1 MACRTLSACFCRDC
15 RRWLLGVLV
24 VASAVLPPAWASAQL
39 GGAVG
44 GDNCFT
50 VEGEAGRAV
59 RGTVRTPDS
68 SWRSRARALG
78 GCAPFELTRAS
89 PMMRRIDGIAAL
101 LEPRD
106 VRALAATVMRRAPG
120 LRPDEHAEPLYDISL
135 CDTIERRRLRIT
147 LCPDGAMWAQAI
159 ENEVPVG
166 EPSPIDRGRF
176 LELAAPWSWYAR
188 EVDAGSD
195 ADAPEGGTPAVF
207 ELPQPYVPSRWI
219 LDRDTLGDR
228 LLRGRTP
235 RIPAADRVLELEKLM
250 VRLPRGYTP
259 RQPAGLLVWMSPD
272 DEGSPPEPLHAALD
286 AAGMIAVG
294 FNKCGNTRPVANR
307 YQLALDAVATAT
319 RRYHVD
325 PRRVYISGLSGGG
338 RVASVLAACFPD
350 VFTGAIP
357 IVGLNAPE
365 PVPMAG
371 GRVVPPAFA
380 RAGGRTWALFR
391 QRRVAVIT
399 GGKDFNQPEII
410 AAAQVLR
417 TDGVPVQVFEYL
429 DMGHELPTAERFETA
444 LRWVDEPWRK
454 QRDREIELGERELRA
469 ARARAGTG
477 QQPYGDHPLSDAG
490 RAAFMRVT
498 EVAPWT
504 PAAWAAV
511 ERLNATAAPQTPSS
525 PDP

>member
-1 MACRTLSACFCRDC
+1 MIASVV
-15 RRWLLGVLV
+15 LLPVWA
-24 VASAVLPPAWASAQL
+24 VAQPGRAAV
-39 GGAVG
+39 

-50 VEGEAGRAV
+50 VEGEAGRAL

-68 SWRSRARALG
+68 SARARARALG
-78 GCAPFELTRAS
+78 GCAPFELTKAS

-135 CDTIERRRLRIT
+135 CDTTERRRLRIT
-147 LCPDGAMWAQAI
+147 LCPDGAMWAQVM
-159 ENEVPVG
+159 ENDAPVG
-166 EPSPIDRGRF
+166 EPTPIDRGKF
-176 LELAAPWSWYAR
+176 LELAEPWSWYAR
-188 EVDAGSD
+188 EVDADPATDEPAG
-195 ADAPEGGTPAVF
+195 ATPAVF
-207 ELPQPYVPSRWI
+207 ELPHPYVPSRWI
-219 LDRDTLGDR
+219 LDRDTLSNR

-235 RIPAADRVLELEKLM
+235 RIPPADRVLELEKLM
-250 VRLPRGYTP
+250 VRLPRGYSP

-286 AAGMIAVG
+286 AAGIIAVG

-325 PRRVYISGLSGGG
+325 SRRVYVSGLSGGG
-338 RVASVLAACFPD
+338 RVASVLVACFPD

-380 RAGGRTWALFR
+380 RPSGRMWDLFR
-391 QRRVAVIT
+391 QRRVAAIT
-399 GGKDFNQPEII
+399 GGRDFNQPEII

-417 TDGVPVQVFEYL
+417 TDGVPVQVFEHL

-469 ARARAGTG
+469 ARARAGSG
-477 QQPYGDHPLSDAG
+477 EQQSGDKPLSDAG
-490 RAAFMRVT
+490 RAAFIRVT

-504 PAAWAAV
+504 PAAWAAI
-511 ERLNATAAPQTPSS
+511 ERLNAAAAPQTPSS